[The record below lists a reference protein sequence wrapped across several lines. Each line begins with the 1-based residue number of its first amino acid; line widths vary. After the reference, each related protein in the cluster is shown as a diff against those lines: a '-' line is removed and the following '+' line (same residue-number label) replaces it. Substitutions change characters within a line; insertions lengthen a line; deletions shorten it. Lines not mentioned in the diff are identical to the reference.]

1 VIGNLIDVISS
12 LTLIMQEETER
23 LTNRKG
29 GRDLAELATVKVRL
43 VGMLETA
50 LARLEREQEHWA
62 DTIEEAVHERLLE
75 TLLALGEASAA
86 NAAVLER
93 QIDLSV
99 EMIGAISTEARRIAG
114 RSTTTY
120 GARGDISSFEAAVPI
135 AVNSE
140 Y

>member
-1 VIGNLIDVISS
+1 MIGHLIDVISS
-12 LTLIMQEETER
+12 LTLIMREETER
-23 LTNRKG
+23 LSSRSG
-29 GRDLAELATVKVRL
+29 GRDLAELATVKTRL

-50 LARLEREQEHWA
+50 LARLEREQQHWA
-62 DTIEEAVHERLLE
+62 DTIEPAVHERLLE

-99 EMIGAISTEARRIAG
+99 EMIGAISTEAKRIAG

-120 GARGDISSFEAAVPI
+120 GARGDLSSFEAATPI

>member
-1 VIGNLIDVISS
+1 MVSAR
-12 LTLIMQEETER
+12 ER
-23 LTNRKG
+23 DFNQN
-29 GRDLAELATVKVRL
+29 AEQIEK
-43 VGMLETA
+43 A
-50 LARLEREQEHWA
+50 LADNMREIQLKEAEIKEQRALAKERLEREQEHWA
-62 DTIEEAVHERLLE
+62 DAIEEAVHARLLE
-75 TLLALGEASAA
+75 ALLALGEASAA

-99 EMIGAISTEARRIAG
+99 EMIGAISTEAKRIAG

-120 GARGDISSFEAAVPI
+120 GARGDISSFDAPVPI

>member
-1 VIGNLIDVISS
+1 MIGHLIDVISS
-12 LTLIMQEETER
+12 LTLIMREETER
-23 LTNRKG
+23 LSNRSG
-29 GRDLAELATVKVRL
+29 GRDLAELATVKLRL

-50 LARLEREQEHWA
+50 LARLEREQAHWA

-99 EMIGAISTEARRIAG
+99 EMIGAISTEAKRIAG

-120 GARGDISSFEAAVPI
+120 GARGDLSSSEAATPI

>member
-1 VIGNLIDVISS
+1 MIGNLIDVISS
-12 LTLIMQEETER
+12 LTLIMREETER
-23 LTNRKG
+23 LTARTG
-29 GRDLAELATVKVRL
+29 GRDLAELATAKLRL

-50 LARLEREQEHWA
+50 LARMEREQANWA
-62 DTIEEAVHERLLE
+62 DMMEDAVRERLME

-99 EMIGAISTEARRIAG
+99 EIIGAISHEARRIAG

-120 GARGDISSFEAAVPI
+120 GARGDISSFAPATPI